1 LCKEAETS
9 DRAYVAISFAGRK
22 RASSAAL
29 RDALA
34 RAFEGADARVVR
46 TAGAVTVVRE
56 HTGDADLRE
65 EAERLRV
72 LVGEG
77 VADDVSAGV
86 AGPKPGQSGA
96 HFALLQSQH
105 ALTIGRGLRGHG
117 QTVHF
122 DELGAFCFVLT
133 QPTEEIRAFA
143 ERALGPLIA
152 EDRDD
157 ELFDTLEAYLRHS
170 GSVNTVAK
178 QLFLHRNTVRHRLRR
193 IRKLISAD
201 LADPDTRLSLQLA
214 ILGWR
219 ALEQIAS

>member
-1 LCKEAETS
+1 
-9 DRAYVAISFAGRK
+9 VAISFAGRK

-29 RDALA
+29 RDALT
-34 RAFEGADARVVR
+34 RAFDGADARVVR
-46 TAGAVTVVRE
+46 TGSAVPVVRE
-56 HTGDADLRE
+56 HSGDADPRQ
-65 EAERLRV
+65 EAERLRL

-122 DELGAFCFVLT
+122 DELGPFCFVLT
-133 QPTEEIRAFA
+133 QPANDIRAFA
-143 ERALGPLIA
+143 ERVLGPLIA
-152 EDRDD
+152 EDSDD
-157 ELFDTLEAYLRHS
+157 ELFATLESYLRHS

-193 IRKLISAD
+193 VRKLIGAD